1 MKKSLGMIAMAAAL
15 MADLNSP
22 LDRNSKSNLRPEDIN
37 VKPKEPIIPKGCQ
50 KYYFDEV
57 GNCLYD
63 VKHETAVFCCIA
75 INEKSAM
82 KKFNKWLSAQMKQ
95 GVV

>member
-1 MKKSLGMIAMAAAL
+1 MKKGLGMIAMAAAL

-22 LDRNSKSNLRPEDIN
+22 LDRNSKSDLRPENID
-37 VKPKEPIIPKGCQ
+37 VSPKEPIIPKGA
-50 KYYFDEV
+50 KAYYFDEV

-63 VKHETAVFCCIA
+63 VKHTAVFKCIA
-75 INEKSAM
+75 INEKSAI
-82 KKFNKWLSAQMKQ
+82 KKFNRWLSAQMKQ